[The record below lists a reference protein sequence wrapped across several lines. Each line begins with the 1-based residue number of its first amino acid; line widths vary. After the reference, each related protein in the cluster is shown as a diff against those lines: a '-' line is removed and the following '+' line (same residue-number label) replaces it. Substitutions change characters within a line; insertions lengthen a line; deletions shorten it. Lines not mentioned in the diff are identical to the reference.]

1 MSAKFLPAVL
11 TSNSR
16 LAVAAYRLRHVDDVE
31 DLGAADA
38 GDLHSTHGAD
48 AGGPPYDAGMR
59 RVTHLACSVLER

>member
-31 DLGAADA
+31 DLGGAEA
-38 GDLHSTHGAD
+38 GDLHSTLKWTLGDHAI
-48 AGGPPYDAGMR
+48 APVCGG
-59 RVTHLACSVLER
+59 